1 MAVAIL
7 PIDGDGEDGRAS
19 GGPLLFQ
26 ILGPLRL
33 WRGHVELSAGP
44 RQQAFLL
51 ALLLAREGRPISTD
65 ELIDLI
71 WQDDPPASA
80 LNVIHKYVG
89 SLRRLL
95 EPELSARS
103 SGSYLERRGNSYLF
117 AAAAGTLD
125 LVVFQNLVEAA
136 LVKERPEAA
145 LDCYVEALGLWHGS
159 AGDGLGQGPAATS
172 IFARLD
178 GQFFDACTAAAE
190 LAVSLGRPERL
201 LPSLHL
207 AARMAPLHEPVQ
219 ASLISTL
226 GAAGQQA
233 EALSVFRAVRARL
246 AEDLGIDPGQAVAA
260 AHRLV
265 LDQNP
270 TATEAVTVRRSAGHS
285 PAPVQAAARSATSSG
300 DVLVGR
306 AEELTVLRQAI
317 EPAFTAGRGLIV
329 LEGEPGIGKT
339 RLLEELTAE
348 AEKRKAAAVWA
359 RCLEG
364 EGTPSMWPWI
374 QAVGAVLDELPGAA
388 REKWLAGELGDL
400 LEPDGDGLGETVA
413 RDAGAQFRL
422 FEAAVAA
429 IGQVAARR
437 PLVLMID
444 DLQWADVASLR
455 LFSHLAA
462 RLPAGTA
469 VIGGLRDRAPV
480 PGSALTRTLAAA
492 SRVPGHFRTRLGPL
506 GLAEVA
512 ELVRRETGQ
521 VPGPEAVRGI
531 YARTAGNPFFVRE
544 LARLLA
550 DSGALV
556 EGAGARVGVPATV
569 RDVVRDRMAG
579 LDDRARNLLQ
589 IAALIGREVDLG
601 LLAGVADLD
610 VQTCLDRLEPV
621 EALGLL
627 EPTPGNPFSFRF
639 SHDLVRESVSESTP
653 AGRANPLHLRVA
665 DTLERTDSSGDYVA
679 ERVAHH
685 LWAAGPLADPRRTT
699 AALVRAGRHA
709 AAKSALEA
717 AERQLRLA
725 VRVARTA
732 GLADAELPALSQLIA
747 VVGMREMYGTSSVD
761 LLERAEHLARIL
773 GRELDAIVL
782 LYSRWAAHAQALES
796 DRSRL
801 LARRLLKEGEA
812 SDKPLVRA
820 YGLQAWGLQQFSD
833 GNMGEA
839 FRRLTE
845 ASRILLTRV
854 VRREDDPVWYD
865 LQLLMIGM
873 LAEATAMHDD
883 IDGARS
889 LLDRLA
895 APGDA
900 PFTITVW
907 AAHAAR
913 MEALI
918 GDPERALRAAERGI
932 AADPDFSFVFL
943 GTYQRLVR
951 CWALA
956 MTGRDPA
963 GAAAQAERIIA
974 TNLLDPPRASVS
986 TCFGH
991 LCEMWLAAGALDKAA
1006 AALDKADSCLDLYG
1020 QRYAEGLLLL
1030 LRARLLL
1037 AEGESVAEV
1046 RAVAERCRTLSTE
1059 RGTHLFARRAEE
1071 FLATLDGGHLENG

>member
-7 PIDGDGEDGRAS
+7 PTGGGGEDGRAS
-19 GGPLLFQ
+19 GDSLLFQ

-33 WRGHVELSAGP
+33 WRGGVELSAGP
-44 RQQAFLL
+44 RQQVFLL

-95 EPELSARS
+95 EPEISARS
-103 SGSYLERRGNSYLF
+103 SGSFLQRRGNSYLF
-117 AAAAGTLD
+117 AAGAGTLD
-125 LVVFQNLVEAA
+125 LVVFRNLVEAA
-136 LVKERPEAA
+136 GAALAKERHEEA
-145 LDCYVEALGLWHGS
+145 LDCYVEALELWQGP
-159 AGDGLGQGPAATS
+159 AGDGLNQGPAATS
-172 IFARLD
+172 MFARLD

-190 LAVSLGRPERL
+190 LAVSLGRPARM

-246 AEDLGIDPGQAVAA
+246 AEDLGIYPGHALAA
-260 AHRLV
+260 AHRRTLNQD
-265 LDQNP
+265 L
-270 TATEAVTVRRSAGHS
+270 TETVQRAPGHS
-285 PAPVQAAARSATSSG
+285 PTPVRAIARSG
-300 DVLVGR
+300 GVLVGR
-306 AEELTVLRQAI
+306 AEELTALRQAI
-317 EPAFTAGRGLIV
+317 EPAFTGGTGLIV

-348 AEKRKAAAVWA
+348 AEQRDAAVVWA

-400 LEPDGDGLGETVA
+400 LEPAGDVLGESVA
-413 RDAGAQFRL
+413 PDAGAQFRL

-429 IGQVAARR
+429 VGQVAAQR
-437 PLVLMID
+437 PLVLVID

-469 VIGGLRDRAPV
+469 IIGGLRDRAPV

-492 SRVPGHFRTRLGPL
+492 SRGPGHFRTRLGPL
-506 GLAEVA
+506 GMAEVA

-521 VPGPEAVRGI
+521 DPGPQAVRGI
-531 YARTAGNPFFVRE
+531 YTRTAGNPFFVRE
-544 LARLLA
+544 LALLLA

-556 EGAGARVGVPATV
+556 EDAGARVGVPATV

-579 LDDRARNLLQ
+579 LDDCARNLLQ
-589 IAALIGREVDLG
+589 IAALVGREVDLS
-601 LLAGVADLD
+601 LLAGVAGLD

-639 SHDLVRESVSESTP
+639 SHDLVRESVSETTP
-653 AGRANPLHLRVA
+653 PGRANPLHLRVA

-732 GLADAELPALSQLIA
+732 SLAEVELPALSQLIA
-747 VVGMREMYGTSSVD
+747 VVGMREMYGTASVD
-761 LLERAEHLARIL
+761 LLERAELLARRL
-773 GRELDAIVL
+773 GREVDAIVL
-782 LYSRWAAHAQALES
+782 LYSRWAAHAQALEN
-796 DRSRL
+796 DRSGL
-801 LARRLLKEGEA
+801 LARRLLAAGEA
-812 SDKPLVRA
+812 SAKPLVRA

-845 ASRILLTRV
+845 ASEILLTRV
-854 VRREDDPVWYD
+854 VRREEDPVWYD

-873 LAEATAMHDD
+873 LAEATAMHGD

-895 APGDA
+895 APGDD

-907 AAHAAR
+907 AAHTAR

-918 GDPERALRAAERGI
+918 GDPVRALRAAERGI

-943 GTYQRLVR
+943 GTYQRLAR

-956 MTGRDPA
+956 MTGKDPA
-963 GAAAQAERIIA
+963 GAGAEAERIIA

-986 TCFGH
+986 TFYGH
-991 LCEMWLAAGALDKAA
+991 LCEMWLVAGALDKAA
-1006 AALDKADSCLDLYG
+1006 AALDRADSCLDLYG

-1037 AEGESVAEV
+1037 AGGESVAEV
-1046 RAVAERCRTLSTE
+1046 RAVAERCRALSTE

-1071 FLATLDGGHLENG
+1071 FLATLDD